1 MKKKKKKEFLRKTP
15 SLFYLNT
22 ELDSFE
28 SSELKLNRPKTKN
41 NEMLWKQ
48 ADLK

>member
-1 MKKKKKKEFLRKTP
+1 MKKKKEEFLRKTP

-28 SSELKLNRPKTKN
+28 SSELKLNRPKPKN